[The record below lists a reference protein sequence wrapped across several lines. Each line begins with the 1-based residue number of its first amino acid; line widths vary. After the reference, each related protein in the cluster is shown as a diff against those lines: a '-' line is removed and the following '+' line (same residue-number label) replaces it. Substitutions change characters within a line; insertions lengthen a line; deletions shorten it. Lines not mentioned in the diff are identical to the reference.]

1 MNRLAKENEYLFNQG
16 RARAHTAKLTLA
28 LEMLKDTKTTSLV
41 NNSPDLNS
49 IGFDIWGLLKQ
60 NAYRGQKINDL
71 DSLKEATAEE
81 WDKIPQEI
89 ND

>member
-16 RARAHTAKLTLA
+16 GARAHTAKLTLA

-49 IGFDIWGLLKQ
+49 IGFGIWGLLKQ
-60 NAYRGQKINDL
+60 NAYRGQKIKDL
-71 DSLKEATAEE
+71 DSLKEATVEE